1 MIFPKPL
8 DGADVKAQALP
19 LLAAPWL
26 FWAVMGAFGPQRW
39 KWRWSLGAMVEAP
52 RAEIEC

>member
-26 FWAVMGAFGPQRW
+26 FWALMGSIWAVTLEMALEP
-39 KWRWSLGAMVEAP
+39 WSAGGGSQS
-52 RAEIEC
+52 

>member
-26 FWAVMGAFGPQRW
+26 FWALMGSMWAATLEMAMEP
-39 KWRWSLGAMVEAP
+39 WSGGGGSQS
-52 RAEIEC
+52 